1 MPVAPA
7 SSGVVA
13 QATPAEATLRLQALI
28 GQHSVLAAD
37 MMRGR
42 LREDEDF
49 AQSANAAVGINT
61 EAMGRLVGSL
71 FGADAQRQFS
81 SLWATHVAALF
92 NYARGLAEGN
102 DAVRNE
108 ARVVLA
114 RYESDLARFFAGA
127 SKGRLPQGAAETGL
141 HAHVHHLLQQAD
153 AYAAR
158 DYSRSAQLYRQS
170 YAHSFGLG
178 TALAGGLLGP
188 DAAAAL
194 KAPQWRLQSELARL
208 LGEHV
213 ALVVTAIR
221 AGVADSDDFQAA
233 AEVLNANT
241 RDLAAAVD
249 SLYGAQAA
257 RRFQSLWADHIDQI
271 VSYIA
276 AATTGDA
283 TRRENALRS
292 LDAFQRNM
300 ASFLSSATRGRLG
313 SPALTQALLMHDR
326 MLVRVVDALR
336 AKEYQEVN
344 DIAYDTYQQMFEIA
358 GQLSKAIG
366 ATISSRM
373 PKGGAQTGAGGMAAV
388 VERR

>member
-1 MPVAPA
+1 MRCAMKHALSLRGTKAILRGSSRAPRKA
-7 SSGVVA
+7 GCRRERPKPGCTRTSTTFCSRP
-13 QATPAEATLRLQALI
+13 TPTP
-28 GQHSVLAAD
+28 
-37 MMRGR
+37 
-42 LREDEDF
+42 
-49 AQSANAAVGINT
+49 
-61 EAMGRLVGSL
+61 
-71 FGADAQRQFS
+71 
-81 SLWATHVAALF
+81 
-92 NYARGLAEGN
+92 
-102 DAVRNE
+102 
-108 ARVVLA
+108 RVTT
-114 RYESDLARFFAGA
+114 R
-127 SKGRLPQGAAETGL
+127 
-141 HAHVHHLLQQAD
+141 
-153 AYAAR
+153 
-158 DYSRSAQLYRQS
+158 AQLYRQS
-170 YAHSFGLG
+170 YAHRFGLG

-233 AEVLNANT
+233 AEMLNANT